1 MTDQLNRFEAE
12 LAAMRPRPLRTSLAQ
27 RIEADLAA
35 ASESSSRW
43 PDRFLLSAI
52 GSGAIAACVIVAML
66 LKPSSPAFPS
76 PPPVLA
82 KTSAASEPPRAG
94 DFSLAVARADVA
106 AALGS

>member
-1 MTDQLNRFEAE
+1 MTGKLDRFEAE
-12 LAAMRPRPLRTSLAQ
+12 LAAVRPRALPMSLVE

-35 ASESSSRW
+35 GPEPSRW

-52 GSGAIAACVIVAML
+52 ASGAIAACVIVAVL

-82 KTSAASEPPRAG
+82 TMPPAGSGLPRAG
-94 DFSLAVARADVA
+94 DFSLAVARSDA
-106 AALGS
+106 AASLGS

>member
-1 MTDQLNRFEAE
+1 MTDKLDRFEAE
-12 LAAMRPRPLRTSLAQ
+12 LAAMRPRALPMSLVE

-35 ASESSSRW
+35 GPEPSRW

-52 GSGAIAACVIVAML
+52 ASGAIAACVIVAVL

-82 KTSAASEPPRAG
+82 TMPPAGSDLPRAG
-94 DFSLAVARADVA
+94 DFSLAIARSNAVTP
-106 AALGS
+106 LGS